1 MPSKRSNKGKG
12 KGSNSHRQKQKTAR
26 RAERESILSDA
37 ASNQQSV
44 SEAIPDTQLPSP
56 DLAIKPS
63 EPFNCCEDA
72 SEQPQCSEGSD
83 QITMAPTEDTSMSA
97 EEVAS
102 TSPKLAPRE
111 ESGPK
116 EDEASASESCG
127 SEELSLLDSNN
138 VEFALP
144 EPILPIESEVVGK
157 SAFLEEG
164 GRKNVVIEIDD
175 DADFVAMV
183 TEDRYSFSYL
193 VSRHVLIRSSTI
205 IKSLV
210 SSMPNDAHTVNLIG
224 DSNAM
229 NIVLR
234 IIHFHSMDDVFN
246 LTLEEVKKVAIL
258 CDRYKWHNVLRPFT
272 RAWLQK
278 YARKALEPGFEDWLF
293 VAKVFECDLWVEDL
307 LLVLAEQC
315 GKPSPRGGFIHR
327 KGVAVPTA
335 LWPRHHLAKILARR
349 QEKLDYLVELLNQ
362 FKEFVKFSTG
372 PSGTTCESEVCLN
385 LANGSFNRS
394 VRQCGMGQ
402 LIEGTGEWEWEGS
415 VQELR
420 EEICDLQF
428 QTLSWVLP
436 GHICWL
442 QSIWENFVTRICGVT
457 TEEEEEEEEE

>member
-1 MPSKRSNKGKG
+1 MPSKRSNKGKV
-12 KGSNSHRQKQKTAR
+12 T
-26 RAERESILSDA
+26 
-37 ASNQQSV
+37 
-44 SEAIPDTQLPSP
+44 P
-56 DLAIKPS
+56 
-63 EPFNCCEDA
+63 
-72 SEQPQCSEGSD
+72 
-83 QITMAPTEDTSMSA
+83 ITMGPTEDTSMSA

-127 SEELSLLDSNN
+127 SEELSLPDSNN

-144 EPILPIESEVVGK
+144 EPILPIESEVVG
-157 SAFLEEG
+157 
-164 GRKNVVIEIDD
+164 N
-175 DADFVAMV
+175 
-183 TEDRYSFSYL
+183 YL

-210 SSMPNDAHTVNLIG
+210 SSMSNDAHTVSLIG

-246 LTLEEVKKVAIL
+246 LTFEEVKKVAIL

-442 QSIWENFVTRICGVT
+442 QSIWKNFVARICGMP
-457 TEEEEEEEEE
+457 TEEEEEE

>member
-12 KGSNSHRQKQKTAR
+12 KGSNSHRQKQKAAR
-26 RAERESILSDA
+26 RAERESILIDA
-37 ASNQQSV
+37 ASNQQFV
-44 SEAIPDTQLPSP
+44 SEAIPDTQLPVP
-56 DLAIKPS
+56 KVVTP
-63 EPFNCCEDA
+63 
-72 SEQPQCSEGSD
+72 
-83 QITMAPTEDTSMSA
+83 ITMGPTEDTSMSA

-127 SEELSLLDSNN
+127 SEELSLPDSNN

-164 GRKNVVIEIDD
+164 GRKNVTMRI
-175 DADFVAMV
+175 
-183 TEDRYSFSYL
+183 
-193 VSRHVLIRSSTI
+193 SS
-205 IKSLV
+205 
-210 SSMPNDAHTVNLIG
+210 P
-224 DSNAM
+224 
-229 NIVLR
+229 
-234 IIHFHSMDDVFN
+234 
-246 LTLEEVKKVAIL
+246 
-258 CDRYKWHNVLRPFT
+258 W
-272 RAWLQK
+272 AWLQK

-442 QSIWENFVTRICGVT
+442 QSIWKNFVARICGMP
-457 TEEEEEEEEE
+457 TEEEEEE

>member
-1 MPSKRSNKGKG
+1 MPSKRPNKGKG
-12 KGSNSHRQKQKTAR
+12 KGSNSYRQKQKAAR

-37 ASNQQSV
+37 ASNQPSV

-63 EPFNCCEDA
+63 EPPNRCEDA

-83 QITMAPTEDTSMSA
+83 PITTSPTEDTSLSVK
-97 EEVAS
+97 EVAS

-116 EDEASASESCG
+116 EDEASTFESCG
-127 SEELSLLDSNN
+127 SEEPSPTDSGE

-144 EPILPIESEVVGK
+144 EPILPIESEVVGN

-164 GRKNVVIEIDD
+164 GMKNVVIEIDD
-175 DADFVAMV
+175 DADFVAM
-183 TEDRYSFSYL
+183 
-193 VSRHVLIRSSTI
+193 
-205 IKSLV
+205 SLV

-229 NIVLR
+229 NIILR

-246 LTLEEVKKVAIL
+246 LTFEEVKKVAIL
-258 CDRYKWHNVLRPFT
+258 CDRYKWHNVLRPFS

-278 YARKALEPGFEDWLF
+278 YAKKALEPGFEDWLF

-327 KGVAVPTA
+327 KGVVVPTA
-335 LWPRHHLAKILARR
+335 LWPRHHLAKIFARR

-362 FKEFVKFSTG
+362 FKEFVKFSAG

-402 LIEGTGEWEWEGS
+402 LIEGMGEWEWEGS

-436 GHICWL
+436 GHIYRL
-442 QSIWENFVTRICGVT
+442 RSIWQNFVARICGMT
-457 TEEEEEEEEE
+457 TEEEEEEEEEE